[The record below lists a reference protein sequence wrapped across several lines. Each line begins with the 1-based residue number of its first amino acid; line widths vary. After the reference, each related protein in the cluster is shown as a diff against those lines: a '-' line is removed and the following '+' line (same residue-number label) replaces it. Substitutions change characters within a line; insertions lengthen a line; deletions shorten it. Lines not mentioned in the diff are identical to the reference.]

1 MHNFEINISI
11 YASVQIWVQT
21 QCCKNVKV
29 TAGVKKKN
37 LKEWVNLKVTEFN
50 HDRWTILK
58 SQT

>member
-29 TAGVKKKN
+29 TAGVKKK
-37 LKEWVNLKVTEFN
+37 
-50 HDRWTILK
+50 K
-58 SQT
+58 SERVG